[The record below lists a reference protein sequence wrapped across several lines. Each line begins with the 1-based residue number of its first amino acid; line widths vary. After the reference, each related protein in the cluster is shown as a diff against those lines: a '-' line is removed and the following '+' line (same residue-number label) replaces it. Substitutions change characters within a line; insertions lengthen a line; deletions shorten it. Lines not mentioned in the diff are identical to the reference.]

1 MISLSSK
8 MCREDCEMLEHSLC
22 KTEYEIAKL
31 QNLMNDGE
39 GILPNCNR
47 LPVIGSKE
55 AENCVHLD
63 LPNLVSSSIVGEYS
77 D

>member
-1 MISLSSK
+1 
-8 MCREDCEMLEHSLC
+8 MLEHSLC

-47 LPVIGSKE
+47 LPVVGSKE
-55 AENCVHLD
+55 AEYCIHLD
-63 LPNLVSSSIVGEYS
+63 LPNLVSASIVGEY
-77 D
+77 